1 MKKKKVLVG
10 IIYVIVLWIV
20 VAAVDFL
27 RVHSYHKPIFCV
39 GKDLADDG
47 GSGKYVGLGYSFDIE
62 GNFMP
67 EAKNPCVTSYRGYI
81 LGTEISRGFWEEML
95 PETDIE
101 SSGATEGTET
111 VPNETILKEPPVL
124 TVVCGNKTAEALRG
138 TTSWMYQ
145 NEDGTSTSF
154 EADSMHPL
162 QAKEYMTPLDI
173 IPIPISSIDPLKADL
188 QWNTIP
194 DKVLVRCWNE
204 EYWGQS
210 TAESEEIPVRILMID
225 SNIETAPIVSI
236 GLKDGN
242 YIYEVVAEWNSAEKY
257 SGTAHYSFY
266 TIKPTMELQPIS

>member
-10 IIYVIVLWIV
+10 IICVIVLWIV

-47 GSGKYVGLGYSFDIE
+47 DSGKYVGLGYSFDIE

-67 EAKNPCVTSYRGYI
+67 EAKNPGVTSYRGYI

-95 PETDIE
+95 PGTDIE

-145 NEDGTSTSF
+145 NEDGTSTGF

-162 QAKEYMTPLDI
+162 QAKEYMTPLDV

-236 GLKDGN
+236 ALKDGN